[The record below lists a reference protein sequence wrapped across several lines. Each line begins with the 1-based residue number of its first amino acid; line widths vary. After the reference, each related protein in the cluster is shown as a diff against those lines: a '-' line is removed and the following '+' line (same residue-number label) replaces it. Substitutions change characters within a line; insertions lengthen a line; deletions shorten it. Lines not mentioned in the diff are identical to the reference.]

1 MVDKLHHES
10 APTKVAESGGRLRA
24 YNSPRLTVRYCHA
37 FDVASCA

>member
-10 APTKVAESGGRLRA
+10 APTKVAESGRLRA